1 MEFYKNGKSIIL
13 HKDIGESDEVFYNR
27 GLFII
32 NQTKLNNLQDM
43 EKMSKIWANI
53 KYKGCKY
60 SNSITNQIRYMEKNL
75 N

>member
-13 HKDIGESDEVFYNR
+13 YKDIGESDEVFYNR

-32 NQTKLNNLQDM
+32 NQTKLNNLQDL
-43 EKMSKIWANI
+43 EKMSKVWANI

>member
-1 MEFYKNGKSIIL
+1 MEFYKNGKSMIL
-13 HKDIGESDEVFYNR
+13 HKDTGESDEVFYNR

-32 NQTKLNNLQDM
+32 SQTKLNNLEDL

-60 SNSITNQIRYMEKNL
+60 SSSITNQIRYMEKNL